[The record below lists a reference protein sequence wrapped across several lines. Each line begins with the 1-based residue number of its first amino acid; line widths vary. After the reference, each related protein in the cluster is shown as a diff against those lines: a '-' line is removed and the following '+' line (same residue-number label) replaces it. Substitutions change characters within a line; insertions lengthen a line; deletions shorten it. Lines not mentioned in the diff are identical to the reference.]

1 MLKVGPKSIVAIAG
15 VFTLCTCIDP
25 YTPKLRGYDSL
36 LVVDGLITD
45 ANTSYS
51 VKLSRTFQVQNSTPA
66 IVSDANVFI
75 TDNAGNN
82 SNLSSKGNGIYKTD
96 SIDFT
101 GSVGRTYTLH
111 ITTKEGDEYISDPS
125 TMISVPDIDSVYFA
139 KDQELVN
146 NGTQT
151 QEGISIYLDSKAGD
165 NNQYY
170 RWAYEETWKFK
181 VPDPKKFN
189 FNETDSSIT
198 SVADIKEFCWKS
210 YKSDAILIYSN
221 NSGQSAPV
229 KKEPINFIASDQSDR
244 LLVEYS
250 VLIKQFSVSKTEYDY
265 WDNLKRVNGN
275 GGDIFASQPFSVT
288 SNIHNLNNPKEQVL
302 GYFQVSA
309 VKQKRKFIPF
319 SQFTGMNLPY
329 YHYACQRIEAQPSD
343 YPSPF
348 GPPITWDYIYELFC
362 VTSDYYFVEPL
373 YLNGTNTLEK
383 MVFAKPECANCELT
397 GTQTKPDFWIDLN

>member
-1 MLKVGPKSIVAIAG
+1 MLKVGPKSIIAIAA

-36 LVVDGLITD
+36 LVIDGLITD

-66 IVSDANVFI
+66 MVSDANVFI

-82 SNLSSKGNGIYKTD
+82 ITLSSTGNGLYKTD

-101 GSVGRTYTLH
+101 GSVGRTYSLH

-125 TMISVPDIDSVYFA
+125 TMLSGPDIDSVYFA

-151 QEGISIYLDSKAGD
+151 QEGLSIYLDSKAGN

-170 RWAYEETWKFK
+170 RWAYDETWKFK

-189 FNETDSSIT
+189 FNEADSLIT
-198 SVADIKEFCWKS
+198 SVADIKEFCWKNH
-210 YKSDAILIYSN
+210 KSDNILIYSN
-221 NSGQSAPV
+221 NSGQPGIV
-229 KKEPINFIASDQSDR
+229 KKQPVTFIPSDQSDR

-250 VLIKQFSVSKTEYDY
+250 VLIKQYSVSKTEYDF
-265 WDNLKRVNGN
+265 WDNLKSVNEN
-275 GGDIFASQPFSVT
+275 GGDIFASQPFSVI
-288 SNIHNLNNPKEQVL
+288 SNIHNINNPKEQVL

-309 VKQKRKFIPF
+309 VKQKRIFVPF
-319 SQFTGMNLPY
+319 SKIAEMNLPY
-329 YHYACQRIEAQPSD
+329 YHYPCQRIEAKPGD
-343 YPSPF
+343 YPSPW

-362 VTSDYYFVEPL
+362 VTSDYYFVEPE

-383 MVFAKPECANCELT
+383 MVFARPECANCELT
-397 GTQTKPDFWIDLN
+397 GTQTKPDFWVDLN

>member
-1 MLKVGPKSIVAIAG
+1 MLKVGPKSIIAIAA

-36 LVVDGLITD
+36 LVIDGLITD

-66 IVSDANVFI
+66 MVSDANVFI

-82 SNLSSKGNGIYKTD
+82 ITLSSTGNGLYKTD

-101 GSVGRTYTLH
+101 GSVGRTYSLH
-111 ITTKEGDEYISDPS
+111 ITTKEGDEYVSDPG
-125 TMISVPDIDSVYFA
+125 TMQSVPDIDSIYFT
-139 KDQELVN
+139 KDQVLVN

-151 QEGISIYLDSKAGD
+151 QEGISIYVDSKAGD

-189 FNETDSSIT
+189 FDEADSSIT
-198 SVADIKEFCWKS
+198 SVAEIKEFCWKNN
-210 YKSDAILIYSN
+210 KSDAILIYSN
-221 NSGQSAPV
+221 NSGQSVPV

-265 WDNLKRVNGN
+265 WDNLKRVNEN
-275 GGDIFASQPFSVT
+275 GGD
-288 SNIHNLNNPKEQVL
+288 K
-302 GYFQVSA
+302 
-309 VKQKRKFIPF
+309 
-319 SQFTGMNLPY
+319 
-329 YHYACQRIEAQPSD
+329 
-343 YPSPF
+343 
-348 GPPITWDYIYELFC
+348 
-362 VTSDYYFVEPL
+362 
-373 YLNGTNTLEK
+373 
-383 MVFAKPECANCELT
+383 
-397 GTQTKPDFWIDLN
+397 